1 MIGFPGCAGRGIA
14 WQPAVRT
21 GRASAAAVPVSKG
34 CVLDFA
40 RYWIVLVG
48 LLGAVVGSFLNVVI
62 YRLPR
67 GLSVTNPRWSFCP
80 QCQNQIRARHNV
92 PILSWL
98 YLRGRCRYCSGPIPA
113 IYPLIECVTLLL
125 FVTVWDA
132 LFTAQMVP
140 GVKSPA
146 SDWPLAI
153 AYLFLFGGLLASAAM
168 DIESYIVDIR
178 VCILVAAMGVIAQAV
193 RWGLPAPAGAS
204 NIVAAPTTLPPSLC
218 LIGVAAGGAWLMTS
232 LAVGLVKRG
241 ANQHGPD
248 SAGIQPGEN
257 QPEPA
262 TASGIEAGQEPR
274 FRPMPVLILC
284 GLTLALF
291 VWQLAGHD
299 YSVFGRIPPGGQ
311 RGFVACFIFMV
322 VLVLASMVPR
332 ESDTQI
338 VEEIEA
344 ERPGARRVAIHELA
358 WFIPSIAAAIAVF
371 VLLHGRG
378 RLGEDWSETVRAFSG
393 GHRWAWFLA
402 GGVHALAGGLLAAG
416 IGWAVRILGTLAF
429 GKEAFGTGD
438 IYIMAAIGGV
448 GGLPLLIFAF
458 FLGAILALVGVL
470 ATFFHKSS
478 RAIPFGPWLAIGTLV
493 ALWLQPIL
501 LEFFKPAATMLWSI
515 LCGHSG
521 AWSLGG

>member
-1 MIGFPGCAGRGIA
+1 
-14 WQPAVRT
+14 
-21 GRASAAAVPVSKG
+21 
-34 CVLDFA
+34 LDFA
-40 RYWIVLVG
+40 QYWIVLVG

-80 QCQNQIRARHNV
+80 HCRNPIRAYHNV

-98 YLRGRCRYCSGPIPA
+98 FLRGRCRYCGATIPA
-113 IYPLIECVTLLL
+113 IYPLIECITLLL
-125 FVTVWDA
+125 FITVWDA

-146 SDWPLAI
+146 ADWPVAI
-153 AYLFLFGGLLASAAM
+153 AYLFLFGGLLAGAAM
-168 DIESYIVDIR
+168 DIESYIIDIR
-178 VCILVAAMGVIAQAV
+178 ICILVVAAGVVGQAL
-193 RWGLPAPAGAS
+193 RWGLPAQAGAS
-204 NIVAAPTTLPPSLC
+204 GMFALPTTLPPALC
-218 LIGVAAGGAWLMTS
+218 LVGVAAGAAWLATS
-232 LAVGLVKRG
+232 LGVGLLRRG
-241 ANQHGPD
+241 AGRHGPD
-248 SAGIQPGEN
+248 DDGGGTGDRAGEDL
-257 QPEPA
+257 PEPT
-262 TASGIEAGQEPR
+262 TADEVEAKSAQR
-274 FRPMPVLILC
+274 FRPLAIIMLC

-291 VWQLAGHD
+291 VWQLAAHD

-322 VLVLASMVPR
+322 VLVLASMVSR

-358 WFIPSIAAAIAVF
+358 WFIPSIVAGIAVF
-371 VLLHGRG
+371 LLLRRSGH
-378 RLGEDWSETVRAFSG
+378 LGDDWSEASRALVSD
-393 GHRWAWFLA
+393 HRWAWFIA
-402 GGVHALAGGLLAAG
+402 GGAHALAAGLLAAG

-438 IYIMAAIGGV
+438 IYIMAAIGAV

-478 RAIPFGPWLAIGTLV
+478 RAIPFGPWLTIGTLV

-501 LEFFKPAATMLWSI
+501 LEFFKPAATMLWSL
-515 LCGHSG
+515 LCGRSE
-521 AWSLGG
+521 AWSFGG